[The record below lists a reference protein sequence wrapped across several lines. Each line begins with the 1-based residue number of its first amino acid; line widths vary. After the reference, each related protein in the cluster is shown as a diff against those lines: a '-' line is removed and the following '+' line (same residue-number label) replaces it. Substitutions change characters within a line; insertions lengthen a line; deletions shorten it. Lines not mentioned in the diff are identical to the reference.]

1 MTASISVTCRFF
13 GRYAEA
19 VGRETVTMALP
30 VGSSV
35 SGVVRHVRR
44 ELAGGDRLPPDPLAA
59 VNRVHAFAD
68 HPVEDGDEVAFLPPL
83 AGG

>member
-1 MTASISVTCRFF
+1 
-13 GRYAEA
+13 
-19 VGRETVTMALP
+19 
-30 VGSSV
+30 
-35 SGVVRHVRR
+35 
-44 ELAGGDRLPPDPLAA
+44 LAGGDRLPPDPLAA